1 MYLVDTN
8 VVSEARRNAPEAVA
22 WLRAAPPASIYL
34 SVITLG
40 EIMKGV
46 ALKARADRQAAGHL
60 AEWLGKL
67 RREFADRILPISD
80 HVAVEWGRIA
90 ALRPHQGKSDQS
102 DLPLSDADGL
112 IAATAKVHDLILVT
126 RNVADFDDA
135 GVSIVNPWALD

>member
-90 ALRPHQGKSDQS
+90 ALRPRG
-102 DLPLSDADGL
+102 DADGL